1 MVILIYMLKTVKY
14 FRHVLPAENPFHI
27 TSISRNCSSFHEEQ
41 SGAYFLKLVSA
52 IFYRTFISYQMIALQ
67 KLCKILF
74 ISYKKLFS
82 LSRFSYFCISTF
94 TSFSPSQPLLQRGWK
109 INLKVCDVI
118 NCLNKNSITHFVCYL
133 KKEKR
138 YDIETLCTDRVLN
151 KEHFYWKI
159 MQKMCTR
166 GYSQTPF

>member
-1 MVILIYMLKTVKY
+1 MGHFAYLQFSENIPYPYISYPKIFVWLCRCFITLPVPSIDEGTVFLEYRKVYMVILIYMLKTVKY

-82 LSRFSYFCISTF
+82 LSRFSYFSISTF
-94 TSFSPSQPLLQRGWK
+94 TSFSPSQPLL
-109 INLKVCDVI
+109 
-118 NCLNKNSITHFVCYL
+118 
-133 KKEKR
+133 
-138 YDIETLCTDRVLN
+138 
-151 KEHFYWKI
+151 
-159 MQKMCTR
+159 
-166 GYSQTPF
+166 